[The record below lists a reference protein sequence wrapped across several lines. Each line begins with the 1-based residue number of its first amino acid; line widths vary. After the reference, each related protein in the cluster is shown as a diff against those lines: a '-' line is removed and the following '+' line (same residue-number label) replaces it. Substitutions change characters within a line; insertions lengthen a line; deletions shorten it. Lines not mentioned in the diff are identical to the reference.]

1 MLPKTGAFKE
11 SLRRRIFKLNF
22 GLKPRHRERFRSIS
36 AADQAAF
43 AEFMRRTYTN
53 TSDES
58 SLEAETAARMDEDRH
73 VIMPWIDA
81 ALPLEGA
88 RVLEIGCGTGES
100 TVALGEQGARVTGL
114 DVDANAL
121 AIGRERCRV
130 YGVEAEFIVGNVTQ
144 VDTLLAGRQ
153 FDIVIFFASLEHMTL
168 DEKLSAMQSTWAMLR
183 PGGIWC
189 VIEAP
194 NRLWFWDGHSSFE
207 NFYNWLPD
215 DVAWR
220 WARQARR
227 EAFAGAFSR
236 DTGLD
241 PVLLARWGRGV
252 SFHEFD
258 IVFGDAKK
266 LDVVS
271 NKRDF
276 LSRHN
281 PLFAMHRLFSKARRY
296 ERFLERLEPAVNPG
310 FFRQYMDLII
320 RKPGA

>member
-1 MLPKTGAFKE
+1 
-11 SLRRRIFKLNF
+11 
-22 GLKPRHRERFRSIS
+22 
-36 AADQAAF
+36 
-43 AEFMRRTYTN
+43 
-53 TSDES
+53 
-58 SLEAETAARMDEDRH
+58 MDEDRH

-121 AIGRERCRV
+121 AVGRERCRV
-130 YGVEAEFIVGNVTQ
+130 YVVEAEFIVGNVTQ

-168 DEKLSAMQSTWAMLR
+168 DEKLSAMRSTWAMLR

-220 WARQARR
+220 WARHARR
-227 EAFAGAFSR
+227 EAPDNSR
-236 DTGLD
+236 SG
-241 PVLLARWGRGV
+241 
-252 SFHEFD
+252 
-258 IVFGDAKK
+258 
-266 LDVVS
+266 
-271 NKRDF
+271 
-276 LSRHN
+276 
-281 PLFAMHRLFSKARRY
+281 PLHAL
-296 ERFLERLEPAVNPG
+296 
-310 FFRQYMDLII
+310 
-320 RKPGA
+320 